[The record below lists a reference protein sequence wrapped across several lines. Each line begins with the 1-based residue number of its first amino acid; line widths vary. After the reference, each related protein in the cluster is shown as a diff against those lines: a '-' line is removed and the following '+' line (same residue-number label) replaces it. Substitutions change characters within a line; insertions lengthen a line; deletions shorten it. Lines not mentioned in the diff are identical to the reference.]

1 MATYLAKTFGSA
13 GNQRTWTWSGW
24 VKFTGG
30 GADETIFSGGI
41 GLGASGNRVVFQTL
55 SGEAEK
61 VMAFSGNTSEFAFKT
76 SASLRDKSAWY
87 HFVLAMDTT
96 QATASNRFKMY
107 INGSQVTDTAQLTYP
122 AQNLELGMN
131 NNEQQ
136 YIGLKTSDNNNA
148 FNGYMADVYFIDGTQ
163 LTAASFGETDSTT
176 GIWKPKT
183 YSGSYGT
190 NGYRLEFK
198 NSGALGTDTS
208 GNSNTWTVNNAGTG
222 AQVVDTPS
230 NNFCTFNPL
239 DSDTVAGA
247 ASFSEGNLVINAN
260 SNANSGCASTIAVS
274 NGKWYIEGKC
284 LSGTFEI
291 GMFGYGDGFSFNLA
305 NHPPYGDNGYP
316 FAYEYDGNLRVNNLN
331 VQTGLATF
339 TTNDILAIA
348 LDMDNNTIKFFKN
361 NTQVGTTITDSNLS
375 TFAPYTFYIANH
387 TGSNTNMFSL
397 NTGNPAY
404 TISSGNSDANGYGNF
419 EYAVPSGYYALCTAN
434 LNTYG

>member
-24 VKFTGG
+24 VKLTGG

-41 GLGASGNRVVFQTL
+41 GLGASGNRTVFRIL

-61 VMAFSGNTSEFAFKT
+61 VMVFSGNTSQFAFKT

-122 AQNLELGMN
+122 SQNLELGMN

-136 YIGLKTSDNNNA
+136 YIGLLTSDNNLP

-230 NNFCTFNPL
+230 NVFSTFNPL
-239 DSDTVAGA
+239 IERPLEGPATFAQGA
-247 ASFSEGNLVINAN
+247 LQASGTSKMAFS
-260 SNANSGCASTIAVS
+260 SIALPS
-274 NGKWYIEGKC
+274 SGKWYAEFKATA
-284 LSGTFEI
+284 GT
-291 GMFGYGDGFSFNLA
+291 ST
-305 NHPPYGDNGYP
+305 
-316 FAYEYDGNLRVNNLN
+316 AYVGLRDVDDFTADGNSNRLFYRNDG
-331 VQTGLATF
+331 QKDTGSGASSYGNSW
-339 TTNDILAIA
+339 TTNDIISIA
-348 LDMDNNTIKFFKN
+348 ANVD
-361 NTQVGTTITDSNLS
+361 DSEV
-375 TFAPYTFYIANH
+375 TFYKNGTAQDGGTAISQNCANQYFFVA
-387 TGSNTNMFSL
+387 TGGGWSFQANF
-397 NTGNPAY
+397 GNPSFS
-404 TISSGNSDANGYGNF
+404 ISSGNADANGYGNF
-419 EYAVPSGYYALCTAN
+419 EYAVPSGYYALCTEN

>member
-41 GLGASGNRVVFQTL
+41 GLGVSGNRVVFQTL

-122 AQNLELGMN
+122 SQNLELGMN

-230 NNFCTFNPL
+230 NVFSTFNPL
-239 DSDTVAGA
+239 KERPLEGPATFAQGA
-247 ASFSEGNLVINAN
+247 LQASGTSKMAFS
-260 SNANSGCASTIAVS
+260 SIALPS
-274 NGKWYIEGKC
+274 SGKWYAEFKATA
-284 LSGTFEI
+284 GT
-291 GMFGYGDGFSFNLA
+291 ST
-305 NHPPYGDNGYP
+305 
-316 FAYEYDGNLRVNNLN
+316 AYVGLRDVDDFTADGNSNRLFYRNDG
-331 VQTGLATF
+331 QKDTGSGASSYGNSW
-339 TTNDILAIA
+339 TTNDIISIA
-348 LDMDNNTIKFFKN
+348 ANVD
-361 NTQVGTTITDSNLS
+361 DSEV
-375 TFAPYTFYIANH
+375 TFYKNGTAQDSGTAISQNCANQYFFVA
-387 TGSNTNMFSL
+387 TGGGWSFQANF
-397 NTGNPAY
+397 GNPSFS
-404 TISSGNSDANGYGNF
+404 ISSGNADANGYGNF

>member
-122 AQNLELGMN
+122 SQNLELGMN

-176 GIWKPKT
+176 GIWIPKT

-230 NNFCTFNPL
+230 NVFSTFNPL
-239 DSDTVAGA
+239 KERPLEGPATFAQGA
-247 ASFSEGNLVINAN
+247 LQASGTSKMAFS
-260 SNANSGCASTIAVS
+260 SIALPS
-274 NGKWYIEGKC
+274 SGKWYAEFKATA
-284 LSGTFEI
+284 GTSI
-291 GMFGYGDGFSFNLA
+291 
-305 NHPPYGDNGYP
+305 
-316 FAYEYDGNLRVNNLN
+316 AYVGLRDVDDFTVDGNSNRLFYRNDG
-331 VQTGLATF
+331 QKDTGSGESSYGNSW
-339 TTNDILAIA
+339 TTNDIISIA
-348 LDMDNNTIKFFKN
+348 ANVD
-361 NTQVGTTITDSNLS
+361 DSEV
-375 TFAPYTFYIANH
+375 TFYKNGTAQDGGTAISQNCANQYFFVA
-387 TGSNTNMFSL
+387 TGGGWSFQANF
-397 NTGNPAY
+397 GNPSFS
-404 TISSGNSDANGYGNF
+404 ISSGNADANGYGNF

>member
-24 VKFTGG
+24 VKLTGG

-41 GLGASGNRVVFQTL
+41 GLGASGNRTVFRIL

-61 VMAFSGNTSEFAFKT
+61 VMVFSGNTSQFAFKT

-122 AQNLELGMN
+122 SQNLELGMN

-136 YIGLKTSDNNNA
+136 YIGLLTSDNNLP

-176 GIWKPKT
+176 GIWIPKT

-230 NNFCTFNPL
+230 NVFSTFNPL
-239 DSDTVAGA
+239 IERPLEGPATFAQGA
-247 ASFSEGNLVINAN
+247 LQASGTSKMAFS
-260 SNANSGCASTIAVS
+260 SIALPS
-274 NGKWYIEGKC
+274 SGKWYAEFKATA
-284 LSGTFEI
+284 GTSI
-291 GMFGYGDGFSFNLA
+291 
-305 NHPPYGDNGYP
+305 
-316 FAYEYDGNLRVNNLN
+316 AYVGLRDVDDFTVDGNSNRLFYRNDG
-331 VQTGLATF
+331 QKDTGSGESSYGNSW
-339 TTNDILAIA
+339 TTNDIISIA
-348 LDMDNNTIKFFKN
+348 ANVD
-361 NTQVGTTITDSNLS
+361 DSEV
-375 TFAPYTFYIANH
+375 TFYKNGTAQDGGTAISQNCANQYFFVA
-387 TGSNTNMFSL
+387 TGGGWSFQANF
-397 NTGNPAY
+397 GNPSFS
-404 TISSGNSDANGYGNF
+404 ISSGNADANGYGNF
-419 EYAVPSGYYALCTAN
+419 EYAVPSGYYALCTEN

>member
-230 NNFCTFNPL
+230 NNFSTFNPL
-239 DSDTVAGA
+239 IERPLEGPATFSQGA
-247 ASFSEGNLVINAN
+247 LEASGTSKMAFS
-260 SNANSGCASTIAVS
+260 SIALPS
-274 NGKWYIEGKC
+274 NGKWYAEFKATAGTSTAYVGLRDVDDFTADGNSNRLFYRNDGQKDTGSGASAYGSSWTTGDIISMACDVDNSQVVFYKNGTAQD
-284 LSGTFEI
+284 SGTAISQNCANQYFFVATA
-291 GMFGYGDGFSFNLA
+291 GGWSFQA
-305 NHPPYGDNGYP
+305 N
-316 FAYEYDGNLRVNNLN
+316 F
-331 VQTGLATF
+331 
-339 TTNDILAIA
+339 
-348 LDMDNNTIKFFKN
+348 
-361 NTQVGTTITDSNLS
+361 
-375 TFAPYTFYIANH
+375 
-387 TGSNTNMFSL
+387 
-397 NTGNPAY
+397 GNPSFS
-404 TISSGNSDANGYGNF
+404 ISSGNADANGYGNF
-419 EYAVPSGYYALCTAN
+419 EYAVPSGYYALCTEN

>member
-41 GLGASGNRVVFQTL
+41 GLGVSGNRVVFQTL

-122 AQNLELGMN
+122 SQNLELGMN

-136 YIGLKTSDNNNA
+136 YIGLLTSDNNLP

-230 NNFCTFNPL
+230 NVFSTFNPL
-239 DSDTVAGA
+239 IERPLEGPATFAQGA
-247 ASFSEGNLVINAN
+247 LQASGTSKMAFS
-260 SNANSGCASTIAVS
+260 SIALPS
-274 NGKWYIEGKC
+274 SGKWYAEFKATA
-284 LSGTFEI
+284 GT
-291 GMFGYGDGFSFNLA
+291 ST
-305 NHPPYGDNGYP
+305 
-316 FAYEYDGNLRVNNLN
+316 AYVGLRDVDDFTADGNSNRLFYRNDG
-331 VQTGLATF
+331 QKDTGSGASSYGNSW
-339 TTNDILAIA
+339 TTNDIISIA
-348 LDMDNNTIKFFKN
+348 ANVD
-361 NTQVGTTITDSNLS
+361 DSEV
-375 TFAPYTFYIANH
+375 TFYKNGTAQDSGTAISQNCANQYFFVA
-387 TGSNTNMFSL
+387 TGGGWSFQANF
-397 NTGNPAY
+397 GNPSFS
-404 TISSGNSDANGYGNF
+404 ISSGNADANGYGNF
-419 EYAVPSGYYALCTAN
+419 EYAVPSGYYALCTEN

>member
-24 VKFTGG
+24 VKLTGG

-41 GLGASGNRVVFQTL
+41 GLGVSGNRVVFQTL

-122 AQNLELGMN
+122 SQNLELGMN

-136 YIGLKTSDNNNA
+136 YIGLLTSDNNLP

-176 GIWKPKT
+176 GIWIPKT

-230 NNFCTFNPL
+230 NVFSTFNPL
-239 DSDTVAGA
+239 KERPLEGPATFAQGA
-247 ASFSEGNLVINAN
+247 LQASGTSKMAFS
-260 SNANSGCASTIAVS
+260 SIALPS
-274 NGKWYIEGKC
+274 SGKWYAEFKATA
-284 LSGTFEI
+284 GTSI
-291 GMFGYGDGFSFNLA
+291 
-305 NHPPYGDNGYP
+305 
-316 FAYEYDGNLRVNNLN
+316 AYVGLRDVDDFTADGNSNRLFYRNDG
-331 VQTGLATF
+331 QKDTGSGASSYGNSW
-339 TTNDILAIA
+339 TTNDIISIA
-348 LDMDNNTIKFFKN
+348 ANVD
-361 NTQVGTTITDSNLS
+361 DSEV
-375 TFAPYTFYIANH
+375 TFYKNGTAQDGGTAISQNCANQYFFVA
-387 TGSNTNMFSL
+387 TGGGWSFQANF
-397 NTGNPAY
+397 GNPSFS
-404 TISSGNSDANGYGNF
+404 ISSGNADANGYGNF

>member
-24 VKFTGG
+24 VKLTGG

-41 GLGASGNRVVFQTL
+41 GLGASGNRTVFRIL

-61 VMAFSGNTSEFAFKT
+61 VMVFSGNTSQFAFKT

-122 AQNLELGMN
+122 SQNLELGMN

-136 YIGLKTSDNNNA
+136 YIGLLTSDNNLP

-176 GIWKPKT
+176 GIWIPKT

-230 NNFCTFNPL
+230 NVFSTFNPL
-239 DSDTVAGA
+239 KERPLEGPATFAQGA
-247 ASFSEGNLVINAN
+247 LQASGTSKMAFS
-260 SNANSGCASTIAVS
+260 SIALPS
-274 NGKWYIEGKC
+274 SGKWYAEFKATA
-284 LSGTFEI
+284 GT
-291 GMFGYGDGFSFNLA
+291 ST
-305 NHPPYGDNGYP
+305 
-316 FAYEYDGNLRVNNLN
+316 AYVGLRDVDDFTVDGNSNRLFYRNDG
-331 VQTGLATF
+331 QKDTGSGESSYGNSW
-339 TTNDILAIA
+339 TTNDIISIA
-348 LDMDNNTIKFFKN
+348 ANVD
-361 NTQVGTTITDSNLS
+361 DSEV
-375 TFAPYTFYIANH
+375 TFYKNGTAQDSGTAISQNCANQYFFVA
-387 TGSNTNMFSL
+387 TGGGWSFQANF
-397 NTGNPAY
+397 GNPSFS
-404 TISSGNSDANGYGNF
+404 ISSGNADANGYGNF
-419 EYAVPSGYYALCTAN
+419 EYAVPSGYYALCTEN

>member
-41 GLGASGNRVVFQTL
+41 GLGASGNRTVFRIL
-55 SGEAEK
+55 SGELEK

-96 QATASNRFKMY
+96 QATDSNRFKMY

-176 GIWKPKT
+176 GIWIPKT

-230 NNFCTFNPL
+230 NVFSTFNPL
-239 DSDTVAGA
+239 IERPLEGPATFAQGA
-247 ASFSEGNLVINAN
+247 LQASGTSKMAFS
-260 SNANSGCASTIAVS
+260 SIALPS
-274 NGKWYIEGKC
+274 SGKWYAEFKATA
-284 LSGTFEI
+284 GTSI
-291 GMFGYGDGFSFNLA
+291 
-305 NHPPYGDNGYP
+305 
-316 FAYEYDGNLRVNNLN
+316 AYVGLRDVDDFTADGNSNRLFYRNDG
-331 VQTGLATF
+331 QKDTGSGASSYGNSW
-339 TTNDILAIA
+339 TTNDIISIA
-348 LDMDNNTIKFFKN
+348 ANVD
-361 NTQVGTTITDSNLS
+361 DSEV
-375 TFAPYTFYIANH
+375 TFYKNGTAQDSGTAISQNCADQYFFVATGGGWSFQAN
-387 TGSNTNMFSL
+387 F
-397 NTGNPAY
+397 GNPSFS
-404 TISSGNSDANGYGNF
+404 ISSGNADANGYGNF

>member
-122 AQNLELGMN
+122 SQNLELGMN

-230 NNFCTFNPL
+230 NVFSTFNPL
-239 DSDTVAGA
+239 IERPLEGPATFAQGA
-247 ASFSEGNLVINAN
+247 LQASGTSKMAFS
-260 SNANSGCASTIAVS
+260 SIALPS
-274 NGKWYIEGKC
+274 SGKWYAEFKATA
-284 LSGTFEI
+284 GT
-291 GMFGYGDGFSFNLA
+291 ST
-305 NHPPYGDNGYP
+305 
-316 FAYEYDGNLRVNNLN
+316 AYVGLRDVDDFTADGNSNRLFYRNDG
-331 VQTGLATF
+331 QKDTGSGASSYGNSW
-339 TTNDILAIA
+339 TTNDIISIA
-348 LDMDNNTIKFFKN
+348 ANVD
-361 NTQVGTTITDSNLS
+361 DSEV
-375 TFAPYTFYIANH
+375 TFYKNGTAQDSGTAISQNCADQYFFVATGGGWSFQAN
-387 TGSNTNMFSL
+387 F
-397 NTGNPAY
+397 GNPSFS
-404 TISSGNSDANGYGNF
+404 ISSGNADANGYGNF

>member
-24 VKFTGG
+24 VKLTGG

-41 GLGASGNRVVFQTL
+41 GLGASGNRTVFRIL

-61 VMAFSGNTSEFAFKT
+61 VMVFSGNTSQFAFKT

-122 AQNLELGMN
+122 SQNLELGMN

-136 YIGLKTSDNNNA
+136 YIGLLTSDNNLP

-176 GIWKPKT
+176 GIWIPKT

-230 NNFCTFNPL
+230 NVFSTFNPL
-239 DSDTVAGA
+239 IERPLEGPATFAQGA
-247 ASFSEGNLVINAN
+247 LQASGTSKMAFS
-260 SNANSGCASTIAVS
+260 SIALPS
-274 NGKWYIEGKC
+274 SGKWYAEFKATA
-284 LSGTFEI
+284 GT
-291 GMFGYGDGFSFNLA
+291 ST
-305 NHPPYGDNGYP
+305 
-316 FAYEYDGNLRVNNLN
+316 AYVGLRDVDDFTVDGNSNRLFYRNDG
-331 VQTGLATF
+331 QKDTGSGESSYGNSW
-339 TTNDILAIA
+339 TTNDIISIA
-348 LDMDNNTIKFFKN
+348 ANVD
-361 NTQVGTTITDSNLS
+361 DSEV
-375 TFAPYTFYIANH
+375 TFYKNGTAQDSGTAISQNCANQYFFVA
-387 TGSNTNMFSL
+387 TGGGWSFQANF
-397 NTGNPAY
+397 GNPSFS
-404 TISSGNSDANGYGNF
+404 ISSGNADANGYGNF
-419 EYAVPSGYYALCTAN
+419 EYAVPSGYYALCTEN

>member
-24 VKFTGG
+24 VKLTGG

-41 GLGASGNRVVFQTL
+41 GLGASGNRTVFRIL

-61 VMAFSGNTSEFAFKT
+61 VMVFSGNTSQFAFKT

-122 AQNLELGMN
+122 SQNLELGMN

-136 YIGLKTSDNNNA
+136 YIGLLTSDNNLP

-176 GIWKPKT
+176 GIWIPKT

-230 NNFCTFNPL
+230 NVFSTFNPL
-239 DSDTVAGA
+239 IERPLEGPATFAQGA
-247 ASFSEGNLVINAN
+247 LQASGTSKMAFS
-260 SNANSGCASTIAVS
+260 SIALPS
-274 NGKWYIEGKC
+274 SGKWYAEFKATA
-284 LSGTFEI
+284 GTSI
-291 GMFGYGDGFSFNLA
+291 
-305 NHPPYGDNGYP
+305 
-316 FAYEYDGNLRVNNLN
+316 AYVGLRDVDDFTVDGNSNRLFYRNDG
-331 VQTGLATF
+331 QKDTGSGESSYGNSW
-339 TTNDILAIA
+339 TTNDIISIA
-348 LDMDNNTIKFFKN
+348 ANVD
-361 NTQVGTTITDSNLS
+361 DSEV
-375 TFAPYTFYIANH
+375 TFYKNGTAQDGGTAISQNCANQYFFVA
-387 TGSNTNMFSL
+387 TGGGWSFQANF
-397 NTGNPAY
+397 GNPSFS
-404 TISSGNSDANGYGNF
+404 ISSGNADANGYGNF

>member
-24 VKFTGG
+24 VKLTGG

-41 GLGASGNRVVFQTL
+41 GLGASGNRTVFRIL

-61 VMAFSGNTSEFAFKT
+61 VMVFSGNTSQFAFKT

-122 AQNLELGMN
+122 SQNLELGMN

-176 GIWKPKT
+176 GIWIPKT

-230 NNFCTFNPL
+230 NVFSTFNPL
-239 DSDTVAGA
+239 IERPLEGPATFAQGA
-247 ASFSEGNLVINAN
+247 LQASGTSKMAFS
-260 SNANSGCASTIAVS
+260 SIALPS
-274 NGKWYIEGKC
+274 SGKWYAEFKATA
-284 LSGTFEI
+284 GT
-291 GMFGYGDGFSFNLA
+291 ST
-305 NHPPYGDNGYP
+305 
-316 FAYEYDGNLRVNNLN
+316 AYVGLRDVDDFTADGNSNRLFYRNDG
-331 VQTGLATF
+331 QKDTGSGASSYGNSW
-339 TTNDILAIA
+339 TTNDIISIA
-348 LDMDNNTIKFFKN
+348 ANVD
-361 NTQVGTTITDSNLS
+361 DSEV
-375 TFAPYTFYIANH
+375 TFYKNGTAQDSGTAISQNCANQYFFVA
-387 TGSNTNMFSL
+387 TGGGWSFQANF
-397 NTGNPAY
+397 GNPSFS
-404 TISSGNSDANGYGNF
+404 ISSGNADANGYGNF

>member
-24 VKFTGG
+24 VKLTGG

-122 AQNLELGMN
+122 SQNLELGMN

-176 GIWKPKT
+176 GIWIPKT

-230 NNFCTFNPL
+230 NVFSTFNPL
-239 DSDTVAGA
+239 KERPLEGPATFAQGA
-247 ASFSEGNLVINAN
+247 LQASGTSKMAFS
-260 SNANSGCASTIAVS
+260 SIALPS
-274 NGKWYIEGKC
+274 SGKWYAEFKATA
-284 LSGTFEI
+284 GTSI
-291 GMFGYGDGFSFNLA
+291 
-305 NHPPYGDNGYP
+305 
-316 FAYEYDGNLRVNNLN
+316 AYVGLRDVDDFTVDGNSNRLFYRNDG
-331 VQTGLATF
+331 QKDTGSGESSYGNSW
-339 TTNDILAIA
+339 TTNDIISIA
-348 LDMDNNTIKFFKN
+348 ANVD
-361 NTQVGTTITDSNLS
+361 DSEV
-375 TFAPYTFYIANH
+375 TFYKNGTAQDSGTAISQNCANQYFFVA
-387 TGSNTNMFSL
+387 TGGGWSFQANF
-397 NTGNPAY
+397 GNPSFS
-404 TISSGNSDANGYGNF
+404 ISSGNADANGYGNF

>member
-24 VKFTGG
+24 VKLTGG

-41 GLGASGNRVVFQTL
+41 GLGASGNRTVFRIL
-55 SGEAEK
+55 SGELEK
-61 VMAFSGNTSEFAFKT
+61 VMVFSGNTSQFAFKT

-122 AQNLELGMN
+122 SQNLELGMN

-136 YIGLKTSDNNNA
+136 YIGLLTSDNNLP

-176 GIWKPKT
+176 GIWIPKT

-230 NNFCTFNPL
+230 NVFSTFNPL
-239 DSDTVAGA
+239 IERPLEGPATFAQGA
-247 ASFSEGNLVINAN
+247 LQASGTSKMAFS
-260 SNANSGCASTIAVS
+260 SIALPS
-274 NGKWYIEGKC
+274 SGKWYAEFKATA
-284 LSGTFEI
+284 GTSI
-291 GMFGYGDGFSFNLA
+291 
-305 NHPPYGDNGYP
+305 
-316 FAYEYDGNLRVNNLN
+316 AYVGLRDVDDFTVDGNSNRLFYRNDG
-331 VQTGLATF
+331 QKDTGSGESSYGNSW
-339 TTNDILAIA
+339 TTNDIISIA
-348 LDMDNNTIKFFKN
+348 ANVD
-361 NTQVGTTITDSNLS
+361 DSEV
-375 TFAPYTFYIANH
+375 TFYKNGTAQDGGTAISQNCANQYFFVA
-387 TGSNTNMFSL
+387 TGGGWSFQANF
-397 NTGNPAY
+397 GNPSFS
-404 TISSGNSDANGYGNF
+404 ISSGNADANGYGNF

>member
-122 AQNLELGMN
+122 SQNLELGMN

-136 YIGLKTSDNNNA
+136 YIGLLTSDNNLP

-230 NNFCTFNPL
+230 NVFSTFNPL
-239 DSDTVAGA
+239 IERPLEGPATFAQGA
-247 ASFSEGNLVINAN
+247 LQASGTSKMAFS
-260 SNANSGCASTIAVS
+260 SIALPS
-274 NGKWYIEGKC
+274 SGKWYAEFKATA
-284 LSGTFEI
+284 GT
-291 GMFGYGDGFSFNLA
+291 ST
-305 NHPPYGDNGYP
+305 
-316 FAYEYDGNLRVNNLN
+316 AYVGLRDVDDFTADGNSNRLFYRNDG
-331 VQTGLATF
+331 QKDTGSGASSYGNSW
-339 TTNDILAIA
+339 TTNDIISIA
-348 LDMDNNTIKFFKN
+348 ANVD
-361 NTQVGTTITDSNLS
+361 DSEV
-375 TFAPYTFYIANH
+375 TFYKNGTAQDSGTAISQNCANQYFFVA
-387 TGSNTNMFSL
+387 TGGGWSFQANF
-397 NTGNPAY
+397 GNPSFS
-404 TISSGNSDANGYGNF
+404 ISSGNADANGYGNF

>member
-1 MATYLAKTFGSA
+1 
-13 GNQRTWTWSGW
+13 
-24 VKFTGG
+24 
-30 GADETIFSGGI
+30 
-41 GLGASGNRVVFQTL
+41 
-55 SGEAEK
+55 
-61 VMAFSGNTSEFAFKT
+61 MAFSGNTSEFAFKT

-96 QATASNRFKMY
+96 QATDSNRFKMY

-122 AQNLELGMN
+122 SQNLELGMN

-230 NNFCTFNPL
+230 NVFSTFNPL
-239 DSDTVAGA
+239 IERPLEGPATFAQGA
-247 ASFSEGNLVINAN
+247 LQASGTSKMAFS
-260 SNANSGCASTIAVS
+260 SIALPS
-274 NGKWYIEGKC
+274 SGKWYAEFKATA
-284 LSGTFEI
+284 GT
-291 GMFGYGDGFSFNLA
+291 ST
-305 NHPPYGDNGYP
+305 
-316 FAYEYDGNLRVNNLN
+316 AYVGLRDVDDFTADGNSNRLFYRNDG
-331 VQTGLATF
+331 QKDTGSGASSYGNSW
-339 TTNDILAIA
+339 TTNDIISIA
-348 LDMDNNTIKFFKN
+348 ANVD
-361 NTQVGTTITDSNLS
+361 DSEV
-375 TFAPYTFYIANH
+375 TFYKNGTAQDGGTAISQNCANQYFFVA
-387 TGSNTNMFSL
+387 TGGGWSFQANF
-397 NTGNPAY
+397 GNPSFS
-404 TISSGNSDANGYGNF
+404 ISSGNADANGYGNF

>member
-41 GLGASGNRVVFQTL
+41 GLGVSGNRVVFQTL

-122 AQNLELGMN
+122 SQNLELGMN

-163 LTAASFGETDSTT
+163 LTATSFGETDSTT

-230 NNFCTFNPL
+230 NVFSTFNPL
-239 DSDTVAGA
+239 IERPLEGPATFAQGA
-247 ASFSEGNLVINAN
+247 LQASGTSKMAFS
-260 SNANSGCASTIAVS
+260 SIALPS
-274 NGKWYIEGKC
+274 SGKWYAEFKATA
-284 LSGTFEI
+284 GT
-291 GMFGYGDGFSFNLA
+291 ST
-305 NHPPYGDNGYP
+305 
-316 FAYEYDGNLRVNNLN
+316 AYVGLRDVDDFTVDGNSNRLFYRNDG
-331 VQTGLATF
+331 QKDTGSGESSYGNSW
-339 TTNDILAIA
+339 TTNDIISIA
-348 LDMDNNTIKFFKN
+348 ANVD
-361 NTQVGTTITDSNLS
+361 DSEV
-375 TFAPYTFYIANH
+375 TFYKNGTAQDGGTAISQNCANQYFFVA
-387 TGSNTNMFSL
+387 TGGGWSFQANF
-397 NTGNPAY
+397 GNPSFS
-404 TISSGNSDANGYGNF
+404 ISSGNADANGYGNF
-419 EYAVPSGYYALCTAN
+419 EYAVPSGYYALCTEN

>member
-41 GLGASGNRVVFQTL
+41 GLGVSGNRVVFQTL

-122 AQNLELGMN
+122 SQNLELGMN

-163 LTAASFGETDSTT
+163 LTATSFGETDSTT

-230 NNFCTFNPL
+230 NVFSTFNPL
-239 DSDTVAGA
+239 KERPLEGPATFAQGA
-247 ASFSEGNLVINAN
+247 LQASGTSKMAFS
-260 SNANSGCASTIAVS
+260 SIALPS
-274 NGKWYIEGKC
+274 SGKWYAEFKATA
-284 LSGTFEI
+284 GT
-291 GMFGYGDGFSFNLA
+291 ST
-305 NHPPYGDNGYP
+305 
-316 FAYEYDGNLRVNNLN
+316 AYVGLRDVDDFTADGNSNRLFYRNDG
-331 VQTGLATF
+331 QKDTGSGASSYGNSW
-339 TTNDILAIA
+339 TTNDIISIA
-348 LDMDNNTIKFFKN
+348 ANVD
-361 NTQVGTTITDSNLS
+361 DSEV
-375 TFAPYTFYIANH
+375 TFYKNGTAQDSGTAISQNCANQYFFVA
-387 TGSNTNMFSL
+387 TGGGWSFQANF
-397 NTGNPAY
+397 GNPSFS
-404 TISSGNSDANGYGNF
+404 ISSGNADANGYGNF